1 MAYEPGGVGTLA
13 ELQEF
18 YRSMK
23 IDTTTIELMNQVND
37 ILSDIPFR
45 EANSIKGHETRVRTG
60 LPDVYFRRL
69 YRGTPLSRSQYSRVV
84 EGIGMLEARMELD
97 VKEKELY
104 GATFNAYRLQE
115 GKAFM
120 EALRQK
126 AAELFFYGDHN
137 VLADEFDGFAT
148 RYNDLGNPHVI
159 DAGGEN
165 DTNTSMYLV
174 AWGADTVTGLFPKE
188 SIGGLKHT
196 DLGMY
201 VTTDS
206 EARKFEVFGDLWSWN
221 VGLAVRD
228 WRAVVRICNIPVD
241 KLYEDRVI
249 ASSDS
254 STGAQLNPDY
264 VDFRK
269 LIIQAKNLI
278 PNQYRNRTILY
289 CNEEVMTALEV
300 QASDTKNVHLHYG
313 ELFGSKNV
321 PMIHSIPIRQCDII
335 KNTEEKVVKASS

>member
-18 YRSMK
+18 YRSLK

-37 ILSDIPFR
+37 ILSDVPFR

-60 LPDVYFRRL
+60 LPDAYFRRL

-126 AAELFFYGDHN
+126 TAELMFYGDHN
-137 VLADEFDGFAT
+137 TLADEFDGFAT
-148 RYNDLGNPHVI
+148 RYNDTGNPHVI
-159 DAGGEN
+159 DAGGS
-165 DTNTSMYLV
+165 DDKNTSMYLV
-174 AWGADTVTGLFPKE
+174 AWGPDTVHGIFPKE

-196 DLGMY
+196 DPGMY

-206 EARKFEVFGDLWSWN
+206 DARKFEVFGDLWSWN

-228 WRAVVRICNIPVD
+228 WRAVVRICNIPV
-241 KLYEDRVI
+241 E
-249 ASSDS
+249 
-254 STGAQLNPDY
+254 LNPDY

-269 LIIQAKNLI
+269 LVIQAKNLI

-313 ELFGSKNV
+313 ELFGSRSV
-321 PMIHSIPIRQCDII
+321 PMIHSIPIRQCDVI
-335 KNTEEKVVKASS
+335 KNDEPKVS

>member
-13 ELQEF
+13 ELTEF

-23 IDTTTIELMNQVND
+23 IDTSTIELMNQVND

-84 EGIGMLEARMELD
+84 EGVGMLEARMELD

-126 AAELFFYGDHN
+126 AAELMFYGDHST
-137 VLADEFDGFAT
+137 LADEFDGFAT
-148 RYNDLGNPHVI
+148 RYNDLGNPHVV
-159 DAGGEN
+159 DAGDGE
-165 DTNTSMYLV
+165 DGENTSMYLV
-174 AWGADTVTGLFPKE
+174 AWGPDTVHGLFPKE

-249 ASSDS
+249 AGSDS
-254 STGAQLNPDY
+254 STGAQLNEDY
-264 VDFRK
+264 IDFRK
-269 LIIQAKNLI
+269 LVIQAKNLI
-278 PNQYRNRTILY
+278 PNQYRNRTVLY

-313 ELFGSKNV
+313 EYFGSKSI
-321 PMIHSIPIRQCDII
+321 PFIHSIPIRQCDVI
-335 KNTEEKVVKASS
+335 KNNEPKVS